1 MSSKELTSQEQ
12 LNLLLETYYG
22 YRAHTSED
30 KELELRYGLGENYIT
45 KNQFNNVINKLT
57 ASGFNLIN
65 KEGDYTLR
73 INPMTRGRS
82 GFVNQSFVRAEIN
95 ELNNIQTYCKTDYFD
110 VVNIPDHINLI
121 QKKRAIQSKKVDT
134 KNPGRT
140 INEFVK
146 PVDFYNSNFRV
157 NYKMEKKLSQED
169 KVLQSVLKEWPTS
182 KKIYRYLK
190 RYRFKIPNM
199 PFEIHCTIVKTSKQR
214 KSRGRSIYIAENN
227 IQESNVF
234 NNPENYEIELEFI
247 DDKLEEFVY
256 AKRKGNEFKDSS
268 EEIFKKTVMG
278 IIKKYTKVI
287 LSGIQYTNYPIRY
300 DEQTSV
306 LKEYL
311 KLSFINKYVTNVKD
325 KKRKPAITLEKLL
338 KDESNYKRKN
348 RMNFIGPST
357 VSLEMKHMVPTE
369 NKNIPNINNYYTVTE
384 KADGERHLLF
394 INEIGKI
401 YLLDINLNVKFTGC
415 TINDERLHDTIFDGE
430 LVLFDKNGSFINNF
444 LVFDLYVSKK
454 KDFRQYPFMST
465 QHIKHEMKYGSPDID
480 KNKFR
485 FIEMAKLIMI
495 LQEEVKNIVYSK
507 TTPMIFKCKVFEN
520 NIQEPMV
527 VKCNKILDR
536 IKTLDYETDGLIF
549 TPVDKSVGSDSITL
563 NHSTQRTWK
572 YSLKWKPPIHN
583 TIDFLIT
590 TKKNG
595 TKDYIGNIY
604 ENGTDTGG
612 NSNIKQYKQLE
623 LRVGYSQYKH
633 GFLNPMNSIIHNSV
647 KRIYDPRDLSQY
659 KPVLFYPTNPTPD
672 YPICYTNIML
682 SNEGNKQYMKIEDGK
697 DIFEN
702 DMIVELKFDP
712 TKPKNWQ
719 WIPIKVRYDKTAAYK
734 KGQRNFGNDYS
745 VANSVWMSIN
755 NPITEEMIRTGKNI
769 PEYIDND
776 TVYYSNDKKT
786 TTTKSLRDFHN
797 RYVKFKLINH
807 MSKSNHNLLDM
818 TVGKGGD
825 LPKWI
830 QAKFN
835 SVVGIDYSVDNI
847 ENPLD
852 GACARYLQEKQR
864 KAYIPK
870 CMFLSGD
877 SSKNIKNGTA
887 FGEKERNK
895 LIMNALYGQ
904 GSRDPKEIGEGVAAM
919 FGVGERGFDIISNQF
934 STHYFF
940 KNKQTLL
947 EFAKNLTE
955 NCKVG
960 GYIIGTCYD
969 GKKIFDLLKDKNTNE
984 TITQK
989 DNEGNILWRMV
1000 KKYEGN
1006 VLNYDETSLG
1016 LEIDILQESIGKK
1029 HTEYLVVFE
1038 YFTKILESFG
1048 FIPCPEEE
1056 LGRFGLKTP
1065 IGSFQELFELME
1077 NDIKENKF
1085 SKRNL
1090 GQAPNMR
1097 EPEKFVSFLNNYYI
1111 YKKHHNVN
1119 TQTVEN
1125 SLYGIQDAIT
1135 PEETEQHQTIVD
1147 QSIQQQRESVIKY
1160 KRKVT
1165 LK

>member
-1 MSSKELTSQEQ
+1 MSSEELTPQEQ
-12 LNLLLETYYG
+12 LNQLLKVYYQDKPG
-22 YRAHTSED
+22 VSTE

-45 KNQFNNVINKLT
+45 KTQFNNVINKLRG
-57 ASGFNLIN
+57 SGFILIN

-82 GFVNQSFVRAEIN
+82 GFINQSFIRAEIN
-95 ELNNIQTYCKTDYFD
+95 ELNNIQHYCKTDYFD

-121 QKKRAIQSKKVDT
+121 QKRRAILNKKADK
-134 KNPGRT
+134 KNPGKT
-140 INEFVK
+140 IFEFVK

-157 NYKMEKKLSQED
+157 NYKQEKKLSQED

-182 KKIYRYLK
+182 QKIYRYLK

-199 PFEIHCTIVKTSKQR
+199 PFEIHCSIVKTSKQK

-227 IQESNVF
+227 VQESNVF
-234 NNPENYEIELEFI
+234 NNPENYEIELEF
-247 DDKLEEFVY
+247 
-256 AKRKGNEFKDSS
+256 NEDEMNKMVISKANEDSYKTS
-268 EEIFKKTVMG
+268 SCEIHNKIIMN

-287 LSGIQYTNYPIRY
+287 LSGIQSTNYPIRY

-306 LKEYL
+306 LKQYL
-311 KLSFINKYVTNVKD
+311 KLSYINKYVTNVKG
-325 KKRKPAITLEKLL
+325 KKRKPMMTLEKLL
-338 KDESNYKRKN
+338 KDEFAWKRKN
-348 RMNFIGPST
+348 RMNFIGPSS
-357 VSLEMKHMVPTE
+357 VSLEMKHIVLTD
-369 NKNIPNINNYYTVTE
+369 NKNAPNINNYYTVTE
-384 KADGERHLLF
+384 KADGERHLLY

-401 YLLDINLNVKFTGC
+401 YLLDINLNIKFTGC
-415 TINDERLHDTIFDGE
+415 TIGDERLHDTIFDGE
-430 LVLFDKNGSFINNF
+430 LVLFNKMGNFINNF
-444 LVFDLYVSKK
+444 LIFDMYVSKK

-465 QHIKHEMKYGSPDID
+465 QHIGHQMKYGSPDID

-485 FIEMAKLIMI
+485 YIEMRKLSII
-495 LQEEVKNIVYSK
+495 LQQESKNIVIGK
-507 TTPMIFKCKVFEN
+507 GVPMIFKCKEFEN
-520 NIQEPMV
+520 NIQESIF
-527 VKCNKILDR
+527 VKCKTTLDR
-536 IKTLDYETDGLIF
+536 VKTLEYETDGLIF
-549 TPVDKSVGSDSITL
+549 TPVDKSVGSETITL
-563 NHSTQRTWK
+563 HHSTQRTWK
-572 YSLKWKPPIHN
+572 YSFKWKPPIHN

-590 TKKNG
+590 TKKTG

-604 ENGTDTGG
+604 EKGVDTEGQ
-612 NSNIKQYKQLE
+612 SSIKQYKQLQ

-647 KRIYDPRDLSQY
+647 KRVYDPRDLSQY
-659 KPVLFYPTNPTPD
+659 KPMLFYPTNPTPD
-672 YPICYTNIML
+672 YPICYANILL
-682 SNEGNKQYMKIEDGK
+682 SNEGNKQFMKIEDGK

-702 DMIVELKFDP
+702 DMIVEFRFDS

-734 KGQRNFGNDYS
+734 KGQRNFGNDYV

-755 NPITEEMIRTGKNI
+755 SPITERMIKTGENV

-797 RYVKFKLINH
+797 RYVKFKLITH
-807 MSKSNHNLLDM
+807 ISKSNHNLLDM
-818 TVGKGGD
+818 TVGKAGD

-830 QAKFN
+830 QARLN

-847 ENPLD
+847 ENQLD
-852 GACARYLQEKQR
+852 GACTRYLKEKQR
-864 KAYIPK
+864 KASMPK

-877 SSKNIKNGTA
+877 SSKNIKNGAA
-887 FGEKERNK
+887 FGEKEKNK
-895 LIMNALYGQ
+895 LIMNALYGL
-904 GSRDPKEIGEGVAAM
+904 GSRDPKEIGEGVANM

-960 GYIIGTCYD
+960 GYIMGTCYD
-969 GKKIFDLLKDKNTNE
+969 GKRVFDLLKDKDTNE

-989 DNEGNILWRMV
+989 DNTGNVLWRIV

-1006 VLNYDETSLG
+1006 VLNIDDTSLG
-1016 LEIDILQESIGKK
+1016 LEIDVLQESINKV
-1029 HTEYLVVFE
+1029 HTEYLVIFE
-1038 YFTKILESFG
+1038 YFTKILEAFG
-1048 FIPCPEEE
+1048 FIPCPEKDLE
-1056 LGRFGLKTP
+1056 RFGLKNP
-1065 IGSFQELFELME
+1065 IGSFEDLFDLMT

-1085 SKRNL
+1085 LKKNL
-1090 GQAPNMR
+1090 GQALDMTKA
-1097 EPEKFVSFLNNYYI
+1097 EKFVSFLNNYYV

-1135 PEETEQHQTIVD
+1135 PEEREQHQTIVD
-1147 QSIQQQRESVIKY
+1147 QSIQQQRDFVIKY
-1160 KRKVT
+1160 RRKVQ